1 MFGKKSNDNGEK
13 LYRYSIRKYHFG
25 AASVAIAALMFFA
38 NGVAKADMA
47 VSPATANTEKV
58 GVPVTGLTEGVPPTE
73 GHSEKSQEVGSEKEA
88 IAKKS
93 VDKSAL
99 NQALSELQAAIAK
112 ADEESLLSLS
122 NQLSQ
127 LTDEN
132 KRLLDGEN
140 VSEEAIASQVSRVQ
154 SFTEQVRLLKSK
166 AKDKDSNK
174 EDRTDSKVQDKKEIK
189 VSDKA
194 VIPTDQTEE
203 IKDVQKDD
211 NKEDT
216 ANKDKLES
224 LSKSLITYLYTAKKI
239 ERPETKKFLEGVE
252 EVVRS
257 VENGLKNPQLTASE
271 IEELMKKG
279 KQAEKKLALAIARE
293 HSGKRDSDN
302 GKRMSS
308 DSYFRAATYYRAADG
323 KVYDSQGDEHLTE
336 ATVGYITKANDGSG
350 YPPGT
355 FLYISHNDNS
365 FANGRNNADLGQQP
379 VKRLKQKVFAEV
391 TKQSNGYHWKI
402 TYNNARESRQNP
414 IYYFTIPTGQSVR
427 NMKLFENGTVV
438 KQGGI
443 SEVFNGASDKYLT
456 SVGSPDTGVNGTA
469 YYQNVANVQ
478 NAIVGN
484 RGGIYGL
491 DDFVKNN
498 TEVYFNRNGMTEEDK
513 IVTDKLYDKIKNSTQ
528 NVFAFR
534 PRDFDRGNTYVVEFD
549 TVGDTEDPLYYIA
562 GMKSYEKIPTG
573 RFMHKSYQQWY
584 GVQERYNIT
593 VDTNRLKT
601 TFLKGTGIGTL
612 DTKAGLASSA
622 VTIEDTYTNTR
633 FNPGAR
639 DIGEYNTYKSTGN
652 YSKDYYKQFHN
663 RFVRDFRGGEDG
675 INVTADRSKGNHT
688 LYIEADVRNQ
698 KINFRLPYKVVTQ
711 SDIYQPVAKAVTGVK
726 DYTGNLGAASDYI
739 TEYRYNPVPGFKEPD
754 SFDMGTPSEGLSFY
768 KDRIFDFPK
777 TSARIKE
784 QSVKSVEWAGGTNDL
799 TTGTRVIELTVENGR
814 KELFKV
820 PYDIDVVPGGK
831 ISAENVEKL
840 NAAIREAYQKV
851 DTNGN
856 VSGTVPTV
864 TSTTPVWVQK
874 QIKVTYYDNENNDRT
889 NNQDDSVDYV
899 DVLFK
904 QIRKEATP
912 TAPAISVPE
921 DGSASVTPKGNT
933 DKLVV
938 SYRPTDQN
946 TDTIITVKKS
956 GTTWGA
962 VDTLPNGVT
971 VNPSNGVVSITEPT
985 VKDLSTITAKATYLN
1000 SDESS
1005 ARDTVKTPDNVAP
1018 TVSFNGKALT
1028 PNADDTRFIIYRGAN
1043 FNPTFSVHDNKSDVN
1058 LSITGLPK
1066 GIGVLSTRGG
1076 KDFNYTIPAN
1086 PVANDASFV
1095 EGTATVVATDARNNT
1110 ATYKFKYRVVDLQ
1123 TSNSPASPEVGDSLG
1138 DAHHYL
1144 KVAES
1149 NTRDTDDYYPA
1160 GMRFIWKEVN
1170 PRTIMVSDVPDGSK
1184 LNKIGKQTQYYATAV
1199 FPNSGINDK
1208 NITINNKSASYKIYS
1223 GTTVPKPVEFNVRPK
1238 KPTLVAEQFYGT
1250 AGTKPTVT
1258 VGNLPTDAQLQSGAT
1273 VKVELYQGT
1282 TKVAS
1287 KTVTDRSGTTTLSA
1301 TDFTADLTEGQQVHA
1316 VVKVTGG
1323 QGVTAYDV
1331 SSADSDNR
1339 RVTGRSALL
1348 NLATD
1353 KLVVQVQD
1361 FANNRGGTLS
1371 EAEKNKIKQAIF
1383 EANKNGVLKG
1393 KQVSDI
1399 TISDTGLITA
1409 LDKDNKIAE
1418 LQINPRNN
1426 IVTRFAH
1433 IRDDYNIT
1441 FTNKG
1446 KPANRSTDPGFE
1458 WSSDHKSLIYKF
1470 DATSGVGLDVNEVL
1484 KTITATPKNPQNQPS
1499 LTTVTGN
1506 DKALGEANSN
1516 GFSRN
1521 RSTGYFSKNGVGV
1534 NVLDLVN
1541 PTSYGGGGNI
1551 DNTTNKLVD
1560 KNRTGLNSS
1569 NVGTTLG
1576 NDSISAANGANAISL
1591 SNVVKKANG
1600 TDSLVVRKQLYL
1612 MPKYTNDQLLQDR
1625 GNTNANNTNV
1635 INVYFVPVDPTA
1647 PRVERSTTNTLAT
1660 TSAQASRLADNPSFA
1675 GLAKVTD
1682 NYDKDDVT
1690 SPSSNTVRSKLN
1702 MWVKKGDTKEQIVA
1716 NGVENTAVI
1725 NRLKKEIDP
1734 ATYEVIAKTTDASG
1748 NKSHEDNSDGA
1759 SLGFFKVGYNLVA
1772 RETINVKQG
1781 ERLTQDELNKLIQVQ
1796 EGNERQDLP
1805 QGATVTATLDTATIA
1820 NGGEETKIAEATVD
1834 FGQGR
1839 TKKLNIRYRVL
1850 RTFPVAN
1857 LVYDFHGQPRG
1868 DNEASYYSN
1877 TRGLPSG
1884 MDWYL
1889 KKGNQNQPT
1898 SKIQDYLKNDPIGST
1913 EYTFG
1918 AKYNAGRFTNS
1929 PTADDKLKHEG
1940 RLVHKVFDVMPNP
1953 TKVTVDQGATLSDT
1967 QAKDAVIKVAN
1978 SENLPEGTIYE
1989 WVNASGGRETARAT
2003 TSGEQTFYVK
2013 ITLPK
2018 SQVTGSDLPGA
2029 TQVQQSKVI
2038 AVTVNVTPPKPT
2050 FDTAPV
2056 TSTSRTITGTLGGL
2070 NASAGKAVVRVAL
2083 NDGSGR
2089 VLTSENNGG
2098 VTISGNTWT
2107 ATLPNDVKLRQ
2118 SVQKNGENVKPANLT
2133 VTTTIAGTQLSRQGD
2148 DKVVQMGSYA
2158 ITPAI
2163 AGSKHID
2170 ITVPHD
2176 AKRVELRFHNSEE
2189 NGDKANSIVLVRSQN
2204 GGDWHVDAVRTDHTA
2219 VSDAN
2224 KFVAKIENGV
2234 SRTNASENLVRIHL
2248 KEIEGGSK
2256 LHLKEE
2262 VANGSGTST
2271 YGKGL
2276 GLRVAYQSEAGQ
2288 DPVTAGNWM
2297 IANISNTS
2305 PTLEY
2310 KGTEGRSDTTRKVFP
2325 SGTSITKEKLAELVT
2340 IRDTED
2346 NHTILEDKP
2355 YGTGSLQIMSGLTE
2369 TPGKAT
2375 PAGRYTV
2382 VLKAIDS
2389 QGKASNELTLYVEVR
2404 KQRDEHDPQA
2414 KAQEVSH
2421 KGDPSAEASV
2431 NTKGLP
2437 EGTTYKWKDGEKPDT
2452 NTPGEKPGTVIVHYP
2467 DGTEDEVT
2475 VTVKVKEQKDEY
2487 TPVASTPNQ
2496 EVSHKG
2502 DPSAEASVNTKGL
2515 PEGTT
2520 YKWKDGE
2527 KPDTNTPG
2535 EKPGTVIVH
2544 YPDGTED
2551 EVTVTVKVKETESKG
2566 EPDVQ
2571 PEIPEFNG
2579 GVNGEPEVQAENPGY
2594 NGPIGTTGVD
2604 ENGNL
2609 IAPPVVDLPE
2619 FTGGVNGELPEP
2631 TELPN
2636 IQLIITK
2643 WVDEKGHDLKP
2654 ADAKAPNVL
2663 GEANEAFEHG
2673 EIEGYVFVRTE
2684 TKGDVVTH
2692 IFRKVSPARP
2702 TGDDHQ
2708 EPATPSAD
2716 TNPRLNNATPAET
2729 SATQSQAVLPN
2740 TGTQEDRATDVL
2752 GVLSLIGTV
2761 GLLFAKKK
2769 KDDEEE
2775 A

>member
-1 MFGKKSNDNGEK
+1 
-13 LYRYSIRKYHFG
+13 
-25 AASVAIAALMFFA
+25 
-38 NGVAKADMA
+38 
-47 VSPATANTEKV
+47 
-58 GVPVTGLTEGVPPTE
+58 
-73 GHSEKSQEVGSEKEA
+73 
-88 IAKKS
+88 
-93 VDKSAL
+93 
-99 NQALSELQAAIAK
+99 
-112 ADEESLLSLS
+112 
-122 NQLSQ
+122 
-127 LTDEN
+127 
-132 KRLLDGEN
+132 
-140 VSEEAIASQVSRVQ
+140 
-154 SFTEQVRLLKSK
+154 
-166 AKDKDSNK
+166 
-174 EDRTDSKVQDKKEIK
+174 
-189 VSDKA
+189 
-194 VIPTDQTEE
+194 
-203 IKDVQKDD
+203 
-211 NKEDT
+211 
-216 ANKDKLES
+216 
-224 LSKSLITYLYTAKKI
+224 
-239 ERPETKKFLEGVE
+239 
-252 EVVRS
+252 
-257 VENGLKNPQLTASE
+257 
-271 IEELMKKG
+271 
-279 KQAEKKLALAIARE
+279 
-293 HSGKRDSDN
+293 
-302 GKRMSS
+302 
-308 DSYFRAATYYRAADG
+308 
-323 KVYDSQGDEHLTE
+323 
-336 ATVGYITKANDGSG
+336 
-350 YPPGT
+350 
-355 FLYISHNDNS
+355 
-365 FANGRNNADLGQQP
+365 
-379 VKRLKQKVFAEV
+379 
-391 TKQSNGYHWKI
+391 
-402 TYNNARESRQNP
+402 
-414 IYYFTIPTGQSVR
+414 
-427 NMKLFENGTVV
+427 MKLFENGTVV

-711 SDIYQPVAKAVTGVK
+711 SDIYQPVAKAATGVK

-874 QIKVTYYDNENNDRT
+874 QIKVTYYDNENNART

-946 TDTIITVKKS
+946 TDTTITVKKS
-956 GTTWGA
+956 GTTWGTL
-962 VDTLPNGVT
+962 DTLPNGVT

-1000 SDESS
+1000 SDEAS

-1028 PNADDTRFIIYRGAN
+1028 KDADATRFIIYRGAN
-1043 FNPTFSVHDNKSDVN
+1043 FNPTFKVQDNKNSVT
-1058 LSITGLPK
+1058 LSITDLPK
-1066 GIGVLSTRGG
+1066 GVANVSTRGN
-1076 KDFNYTIPAN
+1076 KEFNYTITGD
-1086 PVANDASFV
+1086 PVAADAPL
-1095 EGTATVVATDARNNT
+1095 EERTATVIATDSRNNT

-1223 GTTVPKPVEFNVRPK
+1223 GTTISKPVEFNVRPK

-1287 KTVTDRSGTTTLSA
+1287 KTVIDRSGTTTLSA

-1339 RVTGRSALL
+1339 RVTGRSEFAQPA
-1348 NLATD
+1348 N
-1353 KLVVQVQD
+1353 KIVQIKKG
-1361 FANNRGGTLS
+1361 NLS
-1371 EAEKNKIKQAIF
+1371 EEEKTAIKNAIF
-1383 EANKNGVLKG
+1383 EANKNGILRG
-1393 KQVSDI
+1393 KTVNDI
-1399 TISDTGLITA
+1399 TITDAGVIRA
-1409 LDKDNKIAE
+1409 VDKDNKVAE
-1418 LQINPRNN
+1418 LEVNPTTGV
-1426 IVTRFAH
+1426 VTRYAH
-1433 IRDDYNIT
+1433 IRDDYNLT
-1441 FTNKG
+1441 FKNNG
-1446 KPANRSTDPGFE
+1446 ILANRPTDKGFE
-1458 WSSDHKSLIYKF
+1458 WSQDGKSLIYKF
-1470 DATSGVGLDVNEVL
+1470 DATKGTQLPINDILN
-1484 KTITATPKNPQNQPS
+1484 TITANPKNPDASRQPS
-1499 LTTVTGN
+1499 LTVVNGS
-1506 DKALGEANSN
+1506 DKIAGERKEN
-1516 GFSRN
+1516 GYKHEGGFFYHN
-1521 RSTGYFSKNGVGV
+1521 NKPV
-1534 NVLDLVN
+1534 NVLDIVRDN
-1541 PTSYGGGGNI
+1541 FAGGGNV
-1551 DNTTNKLVD
+1551 DNSANKLVET
-1560 KNRTGLNSS
+1560 NRSDVNDR
-1569 NVGTTLG
+1569 NIVGTNLEKGTTTIPG
-1576 NDSISAANGANAISL
+1576 SNSAGTITIKTP
-1591 SNVVKKANG
+1591 VVKAKDG
-1600 TDSLVVRKQLYL
+1600 SSLIVKRKLYL
-1612 MPKYTNDQLLQDR
+1612 MPKWTDAALLAER
-1625 GNTNANNTNV
+1625 NTTLENNTNV
-1635 INVYFVPVDPTA
+1635 INVYFVPIDPVA
-1647 PRVERSTTNTLAT
+1647 PQVERSTTNNLASKREQAGRLDAN
-1660 TSAQASRLADNPSFA
+1660 TSFKS
-1675 GLAKVTD
+1675 LAKVLD

-1690 SPSSNTVRSKLN
+1690 NVTTNTVRSKLN
-1702 MWVKKGDTKEQIVA
+1702 IWVKNGSTKKLIVE
-1716 NGVENTAVI
+1716 NGVEKADVI
-1725 NRLKKEIDP
+1725 ASLKNEVNP
-1734 ATYEVIAKTTDASG
+1734 MTYEVVAKTTDASG
-1748 NKSHEDNSDGA
+1748 NKSHEEDDDGA
-1759 SLGFFKVGYNLVA
+1759 SLGFFKVGYDLVA

-1805 QGATVTATLDTATIA
+1805 QGATVRATLDTATIA
-1820 NGGEETKIAEATVD
+1820 NGGEETKTAEATVD

-1839 TKKLNIRYRVL
+1839 TKKLTIRYRVL

-1918 AKYNAGRFTNS
+1918 AKYNAG
-1929 PTADDKLKHEG
+1929 
-1940 RLVHKVFDVMPNP
+1940 
-1953 TKVTVDQGATLSDT
+1953 
-1967 QAKDAVIKVAN
+1967 
-1978 SENLPEGTIYE
+1978 
-1989 WVNASGGRETARAT
+1989 
-2003 TSGEQTFYVK
+2003 
-2013 ITLPK
+2013 
-2018 SQVTGSDLPGA
+2018 
-2029 TQVQQSKVI
+2029 
-2038 AVTVNVTPPKPT
+2038 
-2050 FDTAPV
+2050 
-2056 TSTSRTITGTLGGL
+2056 
-2070 NASAGKAVVRVAL
+2070 
-2083 NDGSGR
+2083 
-2089 VLTSENNGG
+2089 
-2098 VTISGNTWT
+2098 
-2107 ATLPNDVKLRQ
+2107 
-2118 SVQKNGENVKPANLT
+2118 
-2133 VTTTIAGTQLSRQGD
+2133 
-2148 DKVVQMGSYA
+2148 
-2158 ITPAI
+2158 
-2163 AGSKHID
+2163 
-2170 ITVPHD
+2170 
-2176 AKRVELRFHNSEE
+2176 
-2189 NGDKANSIVLVRSQN
+2189 
-2204 GGDWHVDAVRTDHTA
+2204 
-2219 VSDAN
+2219 
-2224 KFVAKIENGV
+2224 
-2234 SRTNASENLVRIHL
+2234 
-2248 KEIEGGSK
+2248 
-2256 LHLKEE
+2256 
-2262 VANGSGTST
+2262 
-2271 YGKGL
+2271 
-2276 GLRVAYQSEAGQ
+2276 
-2288 DPVTAGNWM
+2288 
-2297 IANISNTS
+2297 
-2305 PTLEY
+2305 
-2310 KGTEGRSDTTRKVFP
+2310 
-2325 SGTSITKEKLAELVT
+2325 
-2340 IRDTED
+2340 
-2346 NHTILEDKP
+2346 
-2355 YGTGSLQIMSGLTE
+2355 
-2369 TPGKAT
+2369 
-2375 PAGRYTV
+2375 
-2382 VLKAIDS
+2382 
-2389 QGKASNELTLYVEVR
+2389 
-2404 KQRDEHDPQA
+2404 
-2414 KAQEVSH
+2414 
-2421 KGDPSAEASV
+2421 
-2431 NTKGLP
+2431 
-2437 EGTTYKWKDGEKPDT
+2437 
-2452 NTPGEKPGTVIVHYP
+2452 
-2467 DGTEDEVT
+2467 
-2475 VTVKVKEQKDEY
+2475 
-2487 TPVASTPNQ
+2487 
-2496 EVSHKG
+2496 
-2502 DPSAEASVNTKGL
+2502 
-2515 PEGTT
+2515 
-2520 YKWKDGE
+2520 
-2527 KPDTNTPG
+2527 
-2535 EKPGTVIVH
+2535 
-2544 YPDGTED
+2544 
-2551 EVTVTVKVKETESKG
+2551 
-2566 EPDVQ
+2566 
-2571 PEIPEFNG
+2571 
-2579 GVNGEPEVQAENPGY
+2579 
-2594 NGPIGTTGVD
+2594 
-2604 ENGNL
+2604 
-2609 IAPPVVDLPE
+2609 
-2619 FTGGVNGELPEP
+2619 
-2631 TELPN
+2631 
-2636 IQLIITK
+2636 
-2643 WVDEKGHDLKP
+2643 
-2654 ADAKAPNVL
+2654 
-2663 GEANEAFEHG
+2663 
-2673 EIEGYVFVRTE
+2673 
-2684 TKGDVVTH
+2684 
-2692 IFRKVSPARP
+2692 
-2702 TGDDHQ
+2702 
-2708 EPATPSAD
+2708 
-2716 TNPRLNNATPAET
+2716 
-2729 SATQSQAVLPN
+2729 
-2740 TGTQEDRATDVL
+2740 
-2752 GVLSLIGTV
+2752 
-2761 GLLFAKKK
+2761 
-2769 KDDEEE
+2769 
-2775 A
+2775 